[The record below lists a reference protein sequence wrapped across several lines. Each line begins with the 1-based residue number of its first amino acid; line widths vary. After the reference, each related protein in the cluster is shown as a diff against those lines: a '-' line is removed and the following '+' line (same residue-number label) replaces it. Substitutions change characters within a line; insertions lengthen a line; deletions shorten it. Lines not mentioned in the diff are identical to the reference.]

1 MLAEQPFA
9 SADPVA
15 GLAVKPAVVLLAPAK
30 EPPASGNGA
39 GMMKGGSPLLGSLS
53 KNVSLVASVWAG
65 IDMEGIA
72 CAGVAV
78 VQGLAK
84 LG

>member
-15 GLAVKPAVVLLAPAK
+15 GLAVEPAVIMAPAK

-39 GMMKGGSPLLGSLS
+39 GMMEGGSPLLGILS
-53 KNVSLVASVWAG
+53 KNVSLVASLWAG
-65 IDMEGIA
+65 IDMEGIPG
-72 CAGVAV
+72 AGVAV
-78 VQGLAK
+78 VQGLAVH
-84 LG
+84 G